1 MDSVIIRPAAHTD
14 IDGVRLLQ
22 QEWAREEI
30 THGFVPEGEAA
41 LRRALG
47 PYFLVAEVDGELAGF
62 VTGSENVSDGAA
74 VVPKGAA
81 YLEVNDLYV
90 LPRLR
95 RRKIG
100 GMLLDRLL
108 AEARRG
114 GLGKALV
121 YSATKDVRGVLK
133 FYEGHGF
140 QPWFVQMFQDL

>member
-1 MDSVIIRPAAHTD
+1 MDSVIIRPAAGTD

-22 QEWAREEI
+22 EEWAREEI
-30 THGFVPEGEAA
+30 TYGFGPQDEAG

-47 PYFLVAEVDGELAGF
+47 PYFLVAEAEGELAGF
-62 VTGSENVSDGAA
+62 ITGSENVSDGAA
-74 VVPKGAA
+74 VIPAGTA

-90 LPRLR
+90 VPRLR
-95 RRKIG
+95 RKRIG

-108 AEARRG
+108 VEARRD

-140 QPWFVQMFQDL
+140 RPWFVQMFQDL

>member
-1 MDSVIIRPAAHTD
+1 MDSLLIRPAAPTD
-14 IDGVRLLQ
+14 IDGVRRLQ
-22 QEWAREEI
+22 KEWAREEI
-30 THGFVPEGEAA
+30 THGLLPEDEAA

-47 PYFLVAEVDGELAGF
+47 PYFLVAEVEGELAGF
-62 VTGSENVSDGAA
+62 ITGSEHVSDGAA
-74 VVPKGAA
+74 VVPEGAA
-81 YLEVNDLYV
+81 YLEVDDLYV
-90 LPRLR
+90 RPRLR

-108 AEARRG
+108 EEARRAG
-114 GLGKALV
+114 IRKALV